1 MPSPDPL
8 APVLAAVRAA
18 GGAFVTGTDTGVG
31 KTLIAGAIARSL
43 RHRKRTVEVFKPVAT
58 GCRSVR
64 GQLVSQ
70 DAEFLAACAGSPRLL
85 SEVCPVRYR
94 TAVAPNVAGERER
107 RPVDLEAIFAEY
119 RRLATSPLVIVEGV
133 GGLLC
138 PISDDF
144 WVIHLAK
151 MMALPLVIVARAGL
165 GTINH
170 TLLTIHAA
178 RSAGLK
184 VAGVVLNRYR
194 IEPQA
199 GKDQGAGHAPT
210 GIRRD
215 EMGSTPSMP
224 AGPACSQDARPTERG
239 DEDMSMF
246 TNPAQIEARGRV
258 KVLALVPEE
267 KESSVEE
274 ARVGPDVQ
282 FAVDQVDWETLTA

>member
-1 MPSPDPL
+1 MKLPEGNAPFGFDVSAWPALPSL
-8 APVLAAVRAA
+8 RGL
-18 GGAFVTGTDTGVG
+18 FVTGTDTGVG

-43 RHRKRTVEVFKPVAT
+43 RHRKRTVEVLKPVAT

-94 TAVAPNVAGERER
+94 TAVAPNVAAELER

-151 MMALPLVIVARAGL
+151 MMGLPLVVVARAGL

-170 TLLTIHAA
+170 TLLTLHAA

-184 VAGVVLNRYR
+184 AAGVVLNRYLL
-194 IEPQA
+194 EPRA
-199 GKDQGAGHAPT
+199 GKDPAPT
-210 GIRRD
+210 
-215 EMGSTPSMP
+215 ET
-224 AGPACSQDARPTERG
+224 AERG
-239 DEDMSMF
+239 DVDLSMF

-258 KVLALVPEE
+258 KVLALVPEDR
-267 KESSVEE
+267 ESSVEQ